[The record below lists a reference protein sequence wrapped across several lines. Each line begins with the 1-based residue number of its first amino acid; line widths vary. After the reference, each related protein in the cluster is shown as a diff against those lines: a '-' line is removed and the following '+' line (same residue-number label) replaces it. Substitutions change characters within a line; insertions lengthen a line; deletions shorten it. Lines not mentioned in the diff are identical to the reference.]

1 MVLRPTLTEG
11 TIKPVV
17 ESGNHTYLGNI
28 KKDLRQII
36 LNEADFSTIL
46 LIKYWNWAGR
56 EVSTYVKL

>member
-28 KKDLRQII
+28 KKRL
-36 LNEADFSTIL
+36 EANNT
-46 LIKYWNWAGR
+46 
-56 EVSTYVKL
+56 